1 MLDITADATAK
12 LLEYLKDNNIESA
25 IRVFLSAGS
34 CAGPALALA
43 LDEQQPTDS
52 TFSIKGLQFLVGNEL
67 LSQCGTIQVAYV
79 DAGDRSGFAIT
90 SSNPLPGGG
99 CSSGSCGSKG
109 CGC

>member
-1 MLDITADATAK
+1 MLDITADASTK

-34 CAGPALALA
+34 CAGPSLALA
-43 LDEQQPTDS
+43 LDEQKPTDA
-52 TFSIKGLQFLVGNEL
+52 TFSLKGLHFLVENDL
-67 LSQCGTIQVAYV
+67 LSQCGTIQIAYV
-79 DAGDRSGFAIT
+79 DAGGRSGFTIN